1 MLAQRLNASGF
12 TRTWALAG
20 GLDAWR
26 KAYGQVAA
34 NA

>member
-1 MLAQRLNASGF
+1 
-12 TRTWALAG
+12 RTWALAG

-26 KAYGQVAA
+26 MAFGQVVA

>member
-1 MLAQRLNASGF
+1 
-12 TRTWALAG
+12 LAG

-26 KAYGQVAA
+26 KAYGQVVA